1 MDLRVLKDSGSDEV
15 GWDGEASQPK
25 GAEVGKKR

>member
-1 MDLRVLKDSGSDEV
+1 MDLRVLKDSGSGEV

-25 GAEVGKKR
+25 GAEVAKKR